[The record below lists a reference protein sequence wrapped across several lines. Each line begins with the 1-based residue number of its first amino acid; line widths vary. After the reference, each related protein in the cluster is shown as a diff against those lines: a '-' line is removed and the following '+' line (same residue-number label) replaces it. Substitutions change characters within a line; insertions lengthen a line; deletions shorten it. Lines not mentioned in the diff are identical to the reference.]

1 MSLAF
6 VFPGQ
11 GSQSIGMMQSL
22 AELSPVIQ
30 ATFAQASQVL
40 GYDLWKLCQQGPESA
55 LNATE
60 CTQPAM
66 LAAGVATYRLWR
78 DRGGPVPA
86 MMAGHSLGEFS
97 ALVASGSI
105 EFDAAVALVK
115 FRAQAM
121 QMAVPKG
128 QGAMAAILG
137 LEDIDVEAACEEAA
151 EGEIVEAVNFN
162 APGQVVIAGNTA
174 AVARAIAAA
183 IARGAKRA
191 VPLPISVPS
200 HSSLMMPAA
209 LRLREQLAGVP
220 VRATQGAAVYSVEI
234 KQHGGPEGI
243 RAGLVKQ
250 LHTPV
255 YWAATV
261 RTMINAGATQLIE
274 CGPGKVLTSL
284 NRRVDNN
291 RSLTMIALEDP
302 KTLNEALAAAAAPQ
316 RF

>member
-11 GSQSIGMMQSL
+11 GSQSVGMMQSL
-22 AELSPVIQ
+22 AALSPVIE

-40 GYDLWKLCQQGPESA
+40 GYDLWKLCPEGPESA

-78 DRGGPVPA
+78 ERGGPVPA

-97 ALVASGSI
+97 ALVAAESI
-105 EFDAAVALVK
+105 EFAAAVALVK

-151 EGEIVEAVNFN
+151 EGDVVEAVNFN

-174 AVARAIAAA
+174 AVARAIEAAS
-183 IARGAKRA
+183 ARGAKRA
-191 VPLPISVPS
+191 VSLPISVPA

-209 LRLREQLAGVP
+209 LRLREQLERML
-220 VRATQGAAVYSVEI
+220 VRTTLGPAVYGVEV
-234 KQHGGPEGI
+234 KQHGSPEGI

-261 RTMINAGATQLIE
+261 RTMITAGATQLFE
-274 CGPGKVLTSL
+274 CGPGKVLTGL
-284 NRRVDNN
+284 NRRVDKN
-291 RSLTMIALEDP
+291 RNLTMLALEDP
-302 KTLNEALAAAAAPQ
+302 KTLQEALAAAGAA
-316 RF
+316 

>member
-115 FRAQAM
+115 FRA
-121 QMAVPKG
+121 
-128 QGAMAAILG
+128 
-137 LEDIDVEAACEEAA
+137 
-151 EGEIVEAVNFN
+151 
-162 APGQVVIAGNTA
+162 
-174 AVARAIAAA
+174 
-183 IARGAKRA
+183 
-191 VPLPISVPS
+191 
-200 HSSLMMPAA
+200 
-209 LRLREQLAGVP
+209 
-220 VRATQGAAVYSVEI
+220 
-234 KQHGGPEGI
+234 
-243 RAGLVKQ
+243 
-250 LHTPV
+250 
-255 YWAATV
+255 
-261 RTMINAGATQLIE
+261 
-274 CGPGKVLTSL
+274 
-284 NRRVDNN
+284 
-291 RSLTMIALEDP
+291 
-302 KTLNEALAAAAAPQ
+302 
-316 RF
+316 